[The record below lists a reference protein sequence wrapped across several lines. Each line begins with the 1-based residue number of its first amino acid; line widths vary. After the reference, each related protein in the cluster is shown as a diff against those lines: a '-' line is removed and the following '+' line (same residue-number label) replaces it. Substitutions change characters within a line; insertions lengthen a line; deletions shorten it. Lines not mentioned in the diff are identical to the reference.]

1 MSELLSRNVMC
12 RRGLSAVLALLCVLP
27 WALPVGAPRVARA
40 EHGVQSGDDGE
51 HTPGRP
57 AAWDVVADSAAV
69 PPNQAG
75 ARVAAAATD
84 CFGFPTR
91 RIRYTSDG
99 VIHLEGCGQIFT
111 LSDIPAAGIGAD
123 KLELV

>member
-1 MSELLSRNVMC
+1 MCDLLFRGVLC
-12 RRGLSAVLALLCVLP
+12 RRGLAALLALLCVL
-27 WALPVGAPRVARA
+27 ACSLPVGAPGVVRA
-40 EHGVQSGDDGE
+40 EQGVVSRDDGD

-57 AAWDVVADSAAV
+57 AAWDGVADSAAV

-99 VIHLEGCGQIFT
+99 VIH
-111 LSDIPAAGIGAD
+111 
-123 KLELV
+123 